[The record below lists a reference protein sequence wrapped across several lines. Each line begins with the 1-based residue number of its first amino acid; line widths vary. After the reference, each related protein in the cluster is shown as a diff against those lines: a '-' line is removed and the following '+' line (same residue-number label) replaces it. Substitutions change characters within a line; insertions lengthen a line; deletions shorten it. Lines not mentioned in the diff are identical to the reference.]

1 MYSQKSIAEKKALF
15 AHLLKREGLDRLQT
29 ITRRSDLREAPLSYA
44 QRRLLFLQQLE
55 PDSPAYNVPQVF
67 RLTGKLNISVLERTL
82 SEIVRRHEVLRTTFH
97 VNGDEHLQVTHSSYD
112 VSVPV
117 IDLEHWPE
125 VEREAEVQRFAVAE
139 ARHPFDLE
147 HGPLLR
153 AKLLRLG
160 VEEHVVLFTLH
171 HIVSD
176 GWSTGLLVSEV
187 QTLYT
192 AYSEDRPSP
201 LPELPIQYADYA
213 RWQRDWFKGAVF
225 ERQLA
230 YWRERLRGAP
240 TTLTLPPDRPR
251 PAPRKFRGETHSVRF
266 SAEVSGELRRISR
279 EQGTTL
285 FMTMLAAFDI
295 LLSYYT
301 KQTDIVIG
309 TPVGGRMR
317 AETEPLIGFFINT
330 LVLRGDLSGDPTF
343 LELLQRVKNDLLG
356 ALAHQDVPFEKL
368 VEELQPERNLSYT
381 PLFQV
386 SFTLQKAQ
394 RTGITLPGLTLAP
407 IGTTRG
413 TTQYD
418 LAMNLIDAE
427 FEIAG
432 MLEYDTDLYDGETIL
447 RMIKRFELLLSGLVA
462 SPSARLSELLA
473 PLAAADAEQ
482 EKANE
487 QQYQEFVTRKLA
499 HTKRRGIRVS

>member
-1 MYSQKSIAEKKALF
+1 MYSQKLMTEKEALF
-15 AHLLKREGLDRLQT
+15 AHLLEREGFDRLQT
-29 ITRRSDLREAPLSYA
+29 ITPRKDLREAPLSSA
-44 QRRLLFLQQLE
+44 QQRLLFLQQLE
-55 PDSPAYNVPQVF
+55 PDSPAYNVPRVF
-67 RLTGKLNISVLERTL
+67 GLTGKLNIPVLERTL

-97 VNGDEHLQVTHSSYD
+97 VNGDEHLQVIHSPYD

-117 IDLEHWPE
+117 IDLEHLPE
-125 VEREAEVQRFAVAE
+125 VEREAEVQKFAVEE
-139 ARHPFDLE
+139 ARRPFDLE

-153 AKLLRLG
+153 AKLLRLA
-160 VEEHVVLFTLH
+160 EDEYVVLFTLH
-171 HIVSD
+171 HIASD
-176 GWSTGLLVSEV
+176 GWSTGLLVNEV
-187 QTLYT
+187 QALYE

-240 TTLTLPPDRPR
+240 STLTLPADHPR
-251 PAPRKFRGETHSVRF
+251 PAARRFRGQTYSVRF
-266 SAEVSGELRRISR
+266 SAEVTGELRRISR
-279 EQGTTL
+279 EQGATM
-285 FMTMLAAFDI
+285 FMTLLTAFEI
-295 LLSYYT
+295 LLCYYT

-330 LVLRGDLSGDPTF
+330 LVLRSDFSGEPTF
-343 LELLQRVKNDLLG
+343 PELLQRVKNDLLG

-386 SFTLQKAQ
+386 SFTLQKSP
-394 RTGITLPGLTLAP
+394 RTGFTLPGLTLSP
-407 IGTTRG
+407 IGTNRG

-418 LAMNLIDAE
+418 LAMNLVDADY
-427 FEIAG
+427 EIGG

-447 RMIKRFELLLSGLVA
+447 RTIKRFELLLSEIVA
-462 SPSARLSELLA
+462 NSSARLSELLA
-473 PLAAADAEQ
+473 RLAVADAEQ

-487 QQYQEFVTRKLA
+487 QQYEEFFTRKLA
-499 HTKRRGIRVS
+499 QTKRRGIRVS